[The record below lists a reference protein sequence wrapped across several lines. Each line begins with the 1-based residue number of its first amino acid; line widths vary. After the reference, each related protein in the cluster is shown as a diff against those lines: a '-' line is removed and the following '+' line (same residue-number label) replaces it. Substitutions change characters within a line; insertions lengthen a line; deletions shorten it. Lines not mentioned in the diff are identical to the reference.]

1 MANIY
6 LNSLKNQDKYIECYR
21 VLLDKDPSTENY
33 VRLAEAYLNI
43 QDADQAVVTYERAK
57 RSNPRAKFGVKLAR
71 IFVKTHQYEKAIQ
84 CYKEAA
90 DMEAMVEL
98 GGLYTKLGHLEVALE
113 CLEKVDRPTLTAPV
127 LAKVGCSQA
136 K

>member
-57 RSNPRAKFGVKLAR
+57 RSNPRAKF
-71 IFVKTHQYEKAIQ
+71 
-84 CYKEAA
+84 
-90 DMEAMVEL
+90 
-98 GGLYTKLGHLEVALE
+98 
-113 CLEKVDRPTLTAPV
+113 
-127 LAKVGCSQA
+127 
-136 K
+136 